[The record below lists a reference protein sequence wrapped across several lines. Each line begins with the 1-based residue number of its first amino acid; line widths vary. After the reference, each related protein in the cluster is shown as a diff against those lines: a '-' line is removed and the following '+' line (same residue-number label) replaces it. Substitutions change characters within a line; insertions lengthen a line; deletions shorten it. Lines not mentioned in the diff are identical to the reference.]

1 MFFPRHRDLQAL
13 KVAMRNLSAG
23 FFLGGTAGPGSLQSG
38 STYRVPAEGAGEG
51 RNRPA
56 GLPELQ
62 TVSGIKGK
70 SFAST

>member
-1 MFFPRHRDLQAL
+1 
-13 KVAMRNLSAG
+13 MRNLSAG

-70 SFAST
+70 SLPRVDFVLCPGKLLFSFSP